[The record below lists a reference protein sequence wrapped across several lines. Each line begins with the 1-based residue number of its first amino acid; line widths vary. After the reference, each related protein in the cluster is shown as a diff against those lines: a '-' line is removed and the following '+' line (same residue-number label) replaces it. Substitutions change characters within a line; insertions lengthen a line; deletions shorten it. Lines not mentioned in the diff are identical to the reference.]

1 MKKLLITKPTAIAA
15 IFLLVAV
22 FYGCSGYENCQEQRM
37 CEKYVGGII
46 YQRWDCLRP
55 ILYTVKYK
63 GNIIKVEVY
72 EIDNYYQT
80 GDTIKNCH

>member
-1 MKKLLITKPTAIAA
+1 MLAGIDILFIFAPLKTKHKM
-15 IFLLVAV
+15 
-22 FYGCSGYENCQEQRM
+22 Y
-37 CEKYVGGII
+37 
-46 YQRWDCLRP
+46 
-55 ILYTVKYK
+55 YTVKYK